1 MSILDLEQTNSTENL
16 PLTVA
21 KFGGTSVADFQ
32 AMLRCAHIIK
42 NDSRNRLVVVSASAG
57 VTNYLVRLSQ
67 ENISVQEQ
75 RDIIASIRAIQLNIT
90 LHFTNDIEQALN
102 AEIDSL
108 LEQLSIHA
116 LKQSQQ
122 YSVKQGDAILSFG
135 EQFSS
140 RIFAQVLQSVD
151 VNGAYFNVQQVMKT
165 NSLYGKAVVDIEQ
178 LSSACAELLAPKLS
192 QQVIVTQGFIGQDGL
207 GETTTLGR
215 GGSDYSAALLA
226 EALNA
231 KNLAIWTDVVGIFTT
246 DPRITEQARAIKEIS
261 FGEAAEMATFGAKI
275 LHPATL
281 IPAMRHNIPVFVGS
295 SKEPEKGGTQ
305 IKQSVES
312 NPTYR
317 SISLRREQT
326 LVTVKS
332 PAMLH
337 ASGFLAQV
345 FGILA
350 KHELSVDLITTSEIS
365 VALTFDNPTGST
377 QALLTSTVVQELEQ
391 LCEVTVE
398 HGLSLVAVIGN
409 GLDSA
414 KGIGQSIFQTIND
427 TNIRLICH
435 GASTNNLCFLVA
447 EQDANNVVEKLHN
460 ELFV

>member
-151 VNGAYFNVQQVMKT
+151 VNGAYFNV
-165 NSLYGKAVVDIEQ
+165 
-178 LSSACAELLAPKLS
+178 
-192 QQVIVTQGFIGQDGL
+192 
-207 GETTTLGR
+207 
-215 GGSDYSAALLA
+215 
-226 EALNA
+226 
-231 KNLAIWTDVVGIFTT
+231 
-246 DPRITEQARAIKEIS
+246 
-261 FGEAAEMATFGAKI
+261 
-275 LHPATL
+275 
-281 IPAMRHNIPVFVGS
+281 
-295 SKEPEKGGTQ
+295 
-305 IKQSVES
+305 
-312 NPTYR
+312 
-317 SISLRREQT
+317 
-326 LVTVKS
+326 
-332 PAMLH
+332 
-337 ASGFLAQV
+337 
-345 FGILA
+345 
-350 KHELSVDLITTSEIS
+350 
-365 VALTFDNPTGST
+365 
-377 QALLTSTVVQELEQ
+377 
-391 LCEVTVE
+391 
-398 HGLSLVAVIGN
+398 
-409 GLDSA
+409 
-414 KGIGQSIFQTIND
+414 
-427 TNIRLICH
+427 
-435 GASTNNLCFLVA
+435 
-447 EQDANNVVEKLHN
+447 
-460 ELFV
+460 